1 LPGYD
6 LRPLLLSGGRL
17 LLITTARDL
26 QFRWRRFLVAVL
38 VTALVF
44 GIALTFD
51 GVNRAIGKEPSR
63 LVDVFAADLWVVGEG
78 ASGPF
83 TTSEVIPAATA
94 DELDATPG
102 VEQADPVVVSR
113 TTLDLDDQTDV
124 NLIGYVPGG
133 LGSPPVADGRSAEG
147 PGEVVVGSGV
157 GVDIGETFE
166 LGDQQMEV
174 VGSANG
180 LRFFFGLPS
189 IFVPLENVQE
199 TVFGGQPLAM
209 SVAVLGD
216 PESVPEGMQTM
227 TNEEAETDLKRTTE
241 SGTQTINFV
250 SLLLWLITAGII
262 GSVIFLAALER
273 VRDFAVLGAVGAP
286 KREIVGSLVL
296 EAVFLSVV
304 AAMIAIPIAF
314 IVALGLPFPA
324 EITVIAIVR
333 LFLVAVAV
341 GLLASLAGVR
351 RALTTDPA
359 LAFGGA

>member
-1 LPGYD
+1 LFV
-6 LRPLLLSGGRL
+6 
-17 LLITTARDL
+17 TTARDL

-51 GVNRAIGKEPSR
+51 GVNRAIKKEPGR
-63 LVDVFAADLWVVGEG
+63 LVDAFAADVWVVGEG

-94 DELDATPG
+94 AALNGAEG
-102 VEQADPVVVSR
+102 VEQADPIVVSR
-113 TTLDLDDQTDV
+113 TTLNLDELEDV

-133 LGSPPVADGRSAEG
+133 LGTPDVVEGRNAEG
-147 PGEVVVGSGV
+147 PGEAVIGSGV
-157 GVDIGETFE
+157 PLEVGDTFE
-166 LGDQQMEV
+166 LGDKEMEV
-174 VGSANG
+174 VGQADG
-180 LRFFFGLPS
+180 LRFFFGVSTIL
-189 IFVPLENVQE
+189 VPLADVQDV
-199 TVFGGQPLAM
+199 VFGGQPLAM
-209 SVAVLGD
+209 AVAVLGE
-216 PESVPEGMQTM
+216 PENVPQGFKVLG
-227 TNEEAETDLKRTTE
+227 NEDAETDLKRTTE
-241 SGTQTINFV
+241 SGTSTINFV

-262 GSVIFLAALER
+262 GSVIFLAAIER
-273 VRDFAVLGAVGAP
+273 IRDFAVLGAIGAP

-296 EAVFLSVV
+296 EAVFLSTL
-304 AAMIAIPIAF
+304 AAVIAIPLAF

-324 EITVIAIVR
+324 EITVIAILR
-333 LFLVAVAV
+333 LFGVAVVV